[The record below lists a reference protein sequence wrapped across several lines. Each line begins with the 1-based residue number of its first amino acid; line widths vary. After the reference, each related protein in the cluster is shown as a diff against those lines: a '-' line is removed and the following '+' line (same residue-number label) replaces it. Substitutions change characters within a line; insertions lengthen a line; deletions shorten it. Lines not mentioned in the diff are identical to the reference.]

1 MLSFLAP
8 VAIFLTGTF
17 ALPTG
22 WSAGPSSY
30 FGQPGAATFDY
41 VRRGNLE
48 R

>member
-8 VAIFLTGTF
+8 VAIFLTGTL

-22 WSAGPSSY
+22 WTAGPSSY
-30 FGQPGAATFDY
+30 FGQPGAASFDY
-41 VRRGNLE
+41 VRRRDLE